1 MKNDYLKGVAIT
13 LAGVVILSPDALFI
27 KLTGE
32 LGAFENTLVRS
43 LYMALAWAIMVR
55 LWKGNLVRSLMA
67 VSRIGLLAAFLLAI
81 DRLFFIEAV
90 RTTTVANMLAIF
102 AAVPAFAALIAFV
115 FFREKC
121 DLVKC
126 VAIGASMLGVAIIFA
141 GDIESASLYGNT
153 MAVLAAL
160 FYALYIVCMR
170 FSTRDEVLES
180 LCLSGL
186 IAAAA
191 SLPFADLG
199 TISLEN
205 VAIIGLQSAL
215 LLPVG
220 FALFFSGTRYLPA
233 AEVALIGLLET
244 VLGPVWALMVIG
256 EVPSQHALLGG
267 AIVVLAVSGQAVHG
281 LLRRRQEARLA
292 KPPEPSGA

>member
-1 MKNDYLKGVAIT
+1 MNNTYLKGLAIT
-13 LAGVVILSPDALFI
+13 VAGVVILSPDALFI

-32 LGAFENTLVRS
+32 MGAFENTLVRS
-43 LYMALAWAIMVR
+43 LYMALSWAIMVR
-55 LWKGNLVRSLMA
+55 LWKGNLIKSLMA

-90 RTTTVANMLAIF
+90 RTTTVANMLVIF
-102 AAVPAFAALIAFV
+102 ATVPAFAGLIAFL

-126 VAIGASMLGVAIIFA
+126 LAIGASMLGVLIIFA
-141 GDIESASLYGNT
+141 GDIGSTSLYGNS

-160 FYALYIVCMR
+160 FYAIYIVCMR

-199 TISLEN
+199 SITVEN
-205 VAIIGLQSAL
+205 VAIIGLQSAV

-244 VLGPVWALMVIG
+244 VLGPVWALLVIG
-256 EVPSQHALLGG
+256 EVPSNHALVGG
-267 AIVVLAVSGQAVHG
+267 AIVVLAVSGQALHG
-281 LLRRRQEARLA
+281 LLTRRVT
-292 KPPEPSGA
+292 PPRWDAA

>member
-1 MKNDYLKGVAIT
+1 MNNTYLKGLAIT
-13 LAGVVILSPDALFI
+13 VAGVVILSPDALFI

-43 LYMALAWAIMVR
+43 LYMALSWAIMVR
-55 LWKGNLVRSLMA
+55 LWKGNLLKSLVS
-67 VSRIGLLAAFLLAI
+67 VSRIGLFAAFLLAI
-81 DRLFFIEAV
+81 DRLLFIEAV

-102 AAVPAFAALIAFV
+102 AAVPAFAAVIAFV
-115 FFREKC
+115 FFREKS

-126 VAIGASMLGVAIIFA
+126 LAIGASMLGVFIIFA
-141 GDIESASLYGNT
+141 GDIGGASLYGNS

-170 FSTRDEVLES
+170 FSSRDEVLES

-191 SLPFADLG
+191 SLPFADIG
-199 TISLEN
+199 SITVEN
-205 VAIIGLQSAL
+205 VAIIGLQSAV

-220 FALFFSGTRYLPA
+220 FALFFSGTRFLPA

-244 VLGPVWALMVIG
+244 VLGPAWALLVIG
-256 EVPSQHALLGG
+256 EVPSNHALVGG
-267 AIVVLAVSGQAVHG
+267 AIVVLAVSGQALHG
-281 LLRRRQEARLA
+281 LISRRNAR
-292 KPPEPSGA
+292 PEPAAGA

>member
-1 MKNDYLKGVAIT
+1 MKNDYLKGLAIT

-55 LWKGNLVRSLMA
+55 LWKGNLITSLMA

-126 VAIGASMLGVAIIFA
+126 LAIGASMLGVFIIFA
-141 GDIESASLYGNT
+141 GDIKSASLYGNT
-153 MAVLAAL
+153 MALLAAL

-186 IAAAA
+186 IAAVA

-199 TISLEN
+199 AISLEN
-205 VAIIGLQSAL
+205 VAIIGLQSAV

-220 FALFFSGTRYLPA
+220 FALFFSGTRFLPA

-244 VLGPVWALMVIG
+244 VLGPVWAFLVIG
-256 EVPSQHALLGG
+256 EAPSTHALIGG
-267 AIVVLAVSGQAVHG
+267 AIVVMAISGQA
-281 LLRRRQEARLA
+281 LLGVLTRREAARKEKA
-292 KPPEPSGA
+292 PGVSGA

>member
-1 MKNDYLKGVAIT
+1 MKSDYLKGLAIT
-13 LAGVVILSPDALFI
+13 VAGVVILSPDALFI

-43 LYMALAWAIMVR
+43 LYMALSWAIMVR
-55 LWKGNLVRSLMA
+55 LWKGNLLKSLVS
-67 VSRIGLLAAFLLAI
+67 VSRIGILAAFLLAI

-102 AAVPAFAALIAFV
+102 AAVPAFAALIAFL

-126 VAIGASMLGVAIIFA
+126 LAIGASMLGVAIIFA
-141 GDIESASLYGNT
+141 GDIGSASLYGNT

-199 TISLEN
+199 SITMEN

-215 LLPVG
+215 LLPLG
-220 FALFFSGTRYLPA
+220 FALFFSGTRFLPA

-244 VLGPVWALMVIG
+244 VLGPVWAFIVIG
-256 EVPSQHALLGG
+256 EAPSNHALIGG
-267 AIVVLAVSGQAVHG
+267 AIVVLAVSGQALHG
-281 LLRRRQEARLA
+281 LFMRRVTQPRLDA
-292 KPPEPSGA
+292 A